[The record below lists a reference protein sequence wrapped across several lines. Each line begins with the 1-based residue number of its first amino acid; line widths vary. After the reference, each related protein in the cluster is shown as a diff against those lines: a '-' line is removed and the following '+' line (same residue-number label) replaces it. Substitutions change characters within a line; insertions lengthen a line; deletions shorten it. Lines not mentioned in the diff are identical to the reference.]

1 MFRSICGGLA
11 LAVCSLSVLSGAPR
25 QPEDLS
31 TLPMRFAL
39 HQEGP
44 GDACGT
50 NCRLLISASGMI
62 TADTPRDFD
71 EFVRGHN
78 VRGATVV
85 LDSKG
90 GSVLGAIA
98 LGRAIRGLGLTTT
111 VGRVREQT
119 LRGGT
124 PRRAWVW
131 PRAECQSMC
140 PFVLLGGVKRYIPPE
155 ARVLVHQIW
164 LGDRRDDAAAASYSA
179 EDLVLV
185 QRDIGRLVQYTLDMG
200 GGAELLEVAL
210 RIPPWEPMRLLSR
223 DELRRTRLD
232 TSQDKASPPTPAV
245 ASSGASAPAAVMPV
259 SDGAR
264 SEINPRGWVIA
275 QRDGSAALVRRH
287 PLTVEGDKVG
297 AFEVA
302 LTCGPTAGTYVVT
315 YAETRLSPDDRDA
328 AAVKR
333 VDLWIEGK
341 TEPLDVVLSRLHAAP
356 RQLETLANGAIAAGL
371 VRSFADAGSE
381 LDHAAHR
388 HCHRQRTRHHHPHR
402 QYGLRPGA
410 AAACGVVRDAAAA
423 GDARR
428 AHGAARPS
436 GAGALKQASS
446 HVVTSCPRSSR
457 ASTSLW
463 R

>member
-25 QPEDLS
+25 QDDLS

-44 GDACGT
+44 ADACGS
-50 NCRLLISASGMI
+50 NCRVLIAASGMI

-71 EFVRGHN
+71 NFARSRDL
-78 VRGATVV
+78 RGATIV

-98 LGRAIRGLGLTTT
+98 LGRAIRGLNLATT

-119 LRGGT
+119 AHDGKI
-124 PRRAWVW
+124 RRSWVW

-210 RIPPWEPMRLLSR
+210 RIPPWEPMRMLSR

-232 TSQDKASPPTPAV
+232 TSQDRTNPVSAAPASSGVNAPAV
-245 ASSGASAPAAVMPV
+245 ALPTN
-259 SDGAR
+259 DGAR
-264 SEINPRGWVIA
+264 SEANPRGWVMA
-275 QRDGSAALVRRH
+275 QRPGGAVLVRQH
-287 PLTVEGDKVG
+287 PLTLDGEKIGT
-297 AFEVA
+297 FEVA
-302 LTCGPTAGTYVVT
+302 LGCGQTLGTYVVT
-315 YAETRLSPDDRDA
+315 YAETRRSPDDPDA
-328 AAVKR
+328 ASVKQ

-341 TEPLDVVLSRLHAAP
+341 TAPLDVVSSRVNAAP
-356 RQLETLANGAIAAGL
+356 RELETLANGTLSADLGKT
-371 VRSFADAGSE
+371 FADA
-381 LDHAAHR
+381 
-388 HCHRQRTRHHHPHR
+388 
-402 QYGLRPGA
+402 
-410 AAACGVVRDAAAA
+410 A
-423 GDARR
+423 GDSITVRTASSLVPGTMIRIGNTGFARVFPKLAAVCEAQPAQAEAHAELNPAR
-428 AHGAARPS
+428 ADGAHGP
-436 GAGALKQASS
+436 
-446 HVVTSCPRSSR
+446 
-457 ASTSLW
+457 
-463 R
+463 